1 MDTEAPIMPVYRYSL
16 TYGGGEASGTIEAKS
31 KSEAKRLLTNQYK
44 GVENA
49 QGKPVKV
56 SLNVEEIV

>member
-1 MDTEAPIMPVYRYSL
+1 MPVYRYSL